1 MTFISMLLLAAA
13 LSASLGE
20 IVSPNLL
27 NQPYL
32 IRLRIELLT
41 TTLQEKCPHLLEHDK
56 FVGKRDIGGHEGFVM
71 EHNYAVEMQTFDHM
85 QALLEQCYNYLIS
98 ATPDMS
104 TTTTPITTITTEPT
118 TTTSIPL
125 PSQCTSSATL
135 TLTESWRNNYSG
147 PDPGNDD
154 INILLP
160 GVIWF
165 RFTGAAGNLLKNTC
179 PTKYSCGS
187 SGAYWS
193 NSLLPTR
200 VGETVSITFYES
212 YSRNSASGCNYGA
225 HRGRA
230 TRCSADRG
238 GVVYIMD
245 EVMDSE
251 DDTVCGMYWTFIN
264 TNHPNTDY
272 SKFWKLSYSNTWL

>member
-1 MTFISMLLLAAA
+1 MAFLSMLLLAAA
-13 LSASLGE
+13 LSAWLGD

-41 TTLQEKCPHLLEHDK
+41 TALQGKCPHLLEHDK

-71 EHNYAVEMQTFDHM
+71 EHNYAVEMQIFDHM

-160 GVIWF
+160 GVTWF

-193 NSLLPTR
+193 NSLLYR
-200 VGETVSITFYES
+200 QES
-212 YSRNSASGCNYGA
+212 VRPSAS
-225 HRGRA
+225 HSMRA
-230 TRCSADRG
+230 IPAIQHLVAIKELTEEELPD
-238 GVVYIMD
+238 VQLT
-245 EVMDSE
+245 EVELS
-251 DDTVCGMYWTFIN
+251 T
-264 TNHPNTDY
+264 
-272 SKFWKLSYSNTWL
+272 SWKKSWIVRMTLFAECTELS